1 MQLCNSYGIFFNSI
15 YNPTERLQL
24 FIKVSFKTNGPRYLQ
39 YVFSFLVLKK
49 PLQKIKKKQDS
60 LLLSIF
66 LKHPTT
72 QKMSLMTHRHFLV
85 LKNPSPLT
93 LHTRYVILLYQL
105 HYCINLIL
113 NHRKS
118 RTCLIELFK
127 VSLTQHIY
135 TNYQLHNCINLLIL
149 ITHLNCYE
157 LNACIV
163 LAFYIFGYYHYIKQ
177 GPTVQD

>member
-1 MQLCNSYGIFFNSI
+1 
-15 YNPTERLQL
+15 
-24 FIKVSFKTNGPRYLQ
+24 
-39 YVFSFLVLKK
+39 
-49 PLQKIKKKQDS
+49 
-60 LLLSIF
+60 
-66 LKHPTT
+66 
-72 QKMSLMTHRHFLV
+72 MSLMTHRHFLV

-163 LAFYIFGYYHYIKQ
+163 LAFIFLDTIITLSKDPLYKIDCTKVPDELMQYLYMQVCKHILSTYIVFSYLTILHHKN
-177 GPTVQD
+177 

>member
-1 MQLCNSYGIFFNSI
+1 
-15 YNPTERLQL
+15 
-24 FIKVSFKTNGPRYLQ
+24 
-39 YVFSFLVLKK
+39 
-49 PLQKIKKKQDS
+49 
-60 LLLSIF
+60 
-66 LKHPTT
+66 
-72 QKMSLMTHRHFLV
+72 MTHRHFLV
-85 LKNPSPLT
+85 PKNPSPLT
-93 LHTRYVILLYQL
+93 LHTQVCNILLYQL

-177 GPTVQD
+177 GPTVIGHWSVFKVPSIPLSNLCWSLQLLTTLCCHF

>member
-1 MQLCNSYGIFFNSI
+1 MYICNKFTAVMMCSSDNFDKFDLRKQKKSIKVALYDMSFFECCILFKKRREREEKKLQFQILMYPNSYGIFFNSI
-15 YNPTERLQL
+15 YNPTERVQL

-85 LKNPSPLT
+85 PKNPSPLT
-93 LHTRYVILLYQL
+93 LHTRYVILLYFVLVALL
-105 HYCINLIL
+105 H
-113 NHRKS
+113 
-118 RTCLIELFK
+118 
-127 VSLTQHIY
+127 
-135 TNYQLHNCINLLIL
+135 
-149 ITHLNCYE
+149 
-157 LNACIV
+157 
-163 LAFYIFGYYHYIKQ
+163 
-177 GPTVQD
+177 